1 MTKIN
6 KIFGISDN
14 KTGTTTLGAALNI
27 LGFSPC
33 AEFGAS
39 KRLIGHVENDVYDLL
54 EPSIAFANNFRNFND
69 FPWNL
74 LDFYKHFDRKFKNSK
89 FILTV
94 RDPKVWFKSF
104 LRFATTTVYGDT
116 DILWRVRKNFPKN
129 EKKVEAFRKVLTYK
143 HNIEDCTTVVADRDK
158 YIQSYM
164 DRNKKVINYF
174 RNRPDDLL
182 VVDWSK
188 SNNNWAVLCNFLGVP
203 IPRKRR
209 FPHRMK
215 QRYNI

>member
-89 FILTV
+89 
-94 RDPKVWFKSF
+94 W
-104 LRFATTTVYGDT
+104 
-116 DILWRVRKNFPKN
+116 
-129 EKKVEAFRKVLTYK
+129 
-143 HNIEDCTTVVADRDK
+143 
-158 YIQSYM
+158 Q
-164 DRNKKVINYF
+164 
-174 RNRPDDLL
+174 
-182 VVDWSK
+182 
-188 SNNNWAVLCNFLGVP
+188 
-203 IPRKRR
+203 
-209 FPHRMK
+209 
-215 QRYNI
+215 